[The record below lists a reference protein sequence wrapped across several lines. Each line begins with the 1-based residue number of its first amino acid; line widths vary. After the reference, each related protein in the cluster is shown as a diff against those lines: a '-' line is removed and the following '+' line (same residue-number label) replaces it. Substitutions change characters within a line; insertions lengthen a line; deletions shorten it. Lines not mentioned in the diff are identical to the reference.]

1 MVESAE
7 LGALGRG
14 ADRRVVGTAEEG
26 TMSIDHMLHLVA
38 LVLFI
43 VAAIGVP
50 KSTQLIAGG
59 LACWVATFLV

>member
-1 MVESAE
+1 
-7 LGALGRG
+7 
-14 ADRRVVGTAEEG
+14 
-26 TMSIDHMLHLVA
+26 MSIDHMLHLVA